1 MFSPQFWILFSLFTI
16 LHLIVNVLLTKEIV
30 DWIVETKERVILIA
44 FVWCIPFIG
53 AAYTFKKLGRDNYD
67 SSSNGSS
74 GVSAGL
80 MGMDE
85 IFNPG
90 TKYIVEAKQEEHVEV
105 REDDEP
111 YKGKCFEEIIRIR
124 NARSIR

>member
-1 MFSPQFWILFSLFTI
+1 
-16 LHLIVNVLLTKEIV
+16 VNLLLTKEIV
-30 DWIVETKERVILIA
+30 DWIVEAKERVILIA

-67 SSSNGSS
+67 SSSYGTS

-85 IFNPG
+85 IFNPS
-90 TKYIVEAKQEEHVEV
+90 TKYIVEAQQEEHVEV

-111 YKGKCFEEIIRIR
+111 YKGKCFEEIVITGNTR
-124 NARSIR
+124 NGSTKDA